1 MEATGLEAG
10 ASGLVAIIFLLQR
23 NVALQGF

>member
-10 ASGLVAIIFLLQR
+10 ASGLMTIIFLLQR